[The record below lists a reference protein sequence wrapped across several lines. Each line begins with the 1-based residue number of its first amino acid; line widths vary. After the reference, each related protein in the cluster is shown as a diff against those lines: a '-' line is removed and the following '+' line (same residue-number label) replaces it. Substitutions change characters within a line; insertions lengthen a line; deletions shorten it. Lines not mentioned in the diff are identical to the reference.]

1 MNYQYYIYN
10 KWYENT
16 YEHNLKWLKSQYE
29 KYGDR
34 IVFSNIS
41 PNEGGF
47 MSSVIVK
54 KLQETESQTQQS

>member
-1 MNYQYYIYN
+1 MKYQYYTHN
-10 KWYENT
+10 AWYENA
-16 YEHNLKWLKSQYE
+16 YEHNVEWLKSQYE

-41 PNEGGF
+41 PNEDGF

-54 KLQETESQTQQS
+54 KLQESQTQQS